1 MNKKNYVVAKISI
14 LGVMAF
20 LLLLILIVLLSGDF
34 KRNFFFVRN
43 TDYNLV
49 YSEEFS
55 ADEINKF
62 SFDLISADLDVMYSS
77 DEKIRLEIYDSE
89 ENKVNVTNSNKGL
102 EVKFDKFRG
111 LCFGIC
117 NINRKAKLYLPEELV
132 ANINAV
138 SASGDIFVDD
148 FLNLSGYIKTTSGD
162 IEIIRMKELDVK
174 STSGEIVVMNSIDTD
189 ASTSSGDMIL
199 KNVFNLKFESTS
211 GDIEISNVNNV
222 TGRTISGEI
231 DIKKLNDSVDIKT
244 TSGDIEM
251 EYVLL
256 NKNSFISTVSGE
268 VEVRLVKA
276 INVDVSTI
284 SGEKEIYNFDRNSD
298 ITLKISTTSGD
309 IEVN

>member
-1 MNKKNYVVAKISI
+1 MNKKNYVVVKISI

-55 ADEINKF
+55 VDEINKF

-89 ENKVNVTNSNKGL
+89 ENKVNVTNSNEGL

-117 NINRKAKLYLPEELV
+117 NTNRKAKLYLPEELV

-138 SASGDIFVDD
+138 STSGDIFV
-148 FLNLSGYIKTTSGD
+148 
-162 IEIIRMKELDVK
+162 
-174 STSGEIVVMNSIDTD
+174 
-189 ASTSSGDMIL
+189 
-199 KNVFNLKFESTS
+199 
-211 GDIEISNVNNV
+211 
-222 TGRTISGEI
+222 
-231 DIKKLNDSVDIKT
+231 
-244 TSGDIEM
+244 
-251 EYVLL
+251 
-256 NKNSFISTVSGE
+256 
-268 VEVRLVKA
+268 
-276 INVDVSTI
+276 
-284 SGEKEIYNFDRNSD
+284 
-298 ITLKISTTSGD
+298 
-309 IEVN
+309 